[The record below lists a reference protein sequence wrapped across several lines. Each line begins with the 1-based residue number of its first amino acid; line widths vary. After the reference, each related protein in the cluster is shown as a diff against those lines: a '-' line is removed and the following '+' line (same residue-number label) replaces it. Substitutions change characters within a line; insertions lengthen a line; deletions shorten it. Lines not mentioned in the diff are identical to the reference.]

1 MRFDRCRP
9 SPAAAAIGNCA
20 QVACVTCTEA
30 PGECASYV
38 SRMAILGGLERLG
51 DWSAR
56 RPWRAL
62 GAWFAFVIVCLAV
75 GLATGEKSL
84 ENGSAGESKRG
95 YEIAGRYHLFGE
107 SHEEVLIEGGRPA
120 GGGLAAATA
129 RVRAAV
135 AATPGV
141 REVTE
146 TSLSRDGR
154 AAVVVFTLGN
164 EFSLSRTE
172 ATVAAMQRAFPGLH
186 VALTGDISVEKA
198 REDANSKDVSK
209 AERLSVPVTLVILFA
224 VFGSLVSAAIPV
236 LLALSAVAAA
246 LGLLGPLSQML
257 AMDSSAKLLLILI
270 GMAVGVDYSLFYVA
284 RDRQERRAGVDAK
297 RALRITCHTSGRT
310 VLVSGLTVATA
321 LAGLFVV
328 GEVALSSDALATIAV
343 VLCAVAGSLLV
354 LPAVISL
361 LGEKMDRGRLPWGRR
376 RSGDKGEAAHSFW
389 TRIVDRVLRRP
400 VLSAA
405 LSASVLIALAVP
417 ALSMHTSKPSETAL
431 ASQSLPAIATL
442 DRLQRAFPGGGEP
455 ADVVV
460 TAPRAAAS
468 EVATAIA
475 RLKRAALATGLVH
488 ETVSVRVNAAQT
500 AAMIEMPLTGKGD
513 NTASRDAV
521 RALRE
526 RLIPQTLGRI
536 PGVSWAVTGK
546 TAEDLDFTAVIQNSL
561 PYVIAFVL
569 LLAFLLL
576 LFAFRSIVV
585 PLKAIVLNLL
595 SVGAAYG
602 VMVLVF
608 QHHWAEGILGFKSN
622 GTIVSWLPL
631 FLFVILFGLSMDYHV
646 FILSR
651 VRELVDRG
659 ESTDCAVRDGIAQTA
674 GVVTGAALVMVG
686 VFSLFGSLST
696 LASKQAGVGLAAAVL
711 IDATIVRAVLL
722 PATMKLLGERNWYLP
737 AGLARRLGTVPVLG
751 HSDVAVH

>member
-1 MRFDRCRP
+1 VP
-9 SPAAAAIGNCA
+9 
-20 QVACVTCTEA
+20 
-30 PGECASYV
+30 
-38 SRMAILGGLERLG
+38 ILAGLERLG

-62 GAWFAFVIVCLAV
+62 GAWCAFVLACLAIGV
-75 GLATGEKSL
+75 ATGEKSL

-95 YEIAGRYHLFGE
+95 YEIANRYHLYGE
-107 SHEEVLIEGGRPA
+107 PHEEVLIQGAGLGAAGLDAVGR
-120 GGGLAAATA
+120 
-129 RVRAAV
+129 RVSSAVSGVPTVHEVRAPVLSSDGRSAVVVFAVGDDVSLSRLQAAV
-135 AATPGV
+135 AAAQRSQPG
-141 REVTE
+141 
-146 TSLSRDGR
+146 SQ
-154 AAVVVFTLGN
+154 LG
-164 EFSLSRTE
+164 
-172 ATVAAMQRAFPGLH
+172 
-186 VALTGDISVEKA
+186 LTGDPSVEKA
-198 REDANSKDVSK
+198 RNDASSSDLSK
-209 AERLSVPVTLVILFA
+209 AERLSIPITLAILFA
-224 VFGSLVSAAIPV
+224 VFGAAVSAAIPV

-246 LGLLGPLSQML
+246 LGLLGPLSQL
-257 AMDSSAKLLLILI
+257 AAMDSSAKPVLVLI
-270 GMAVGVDYSLFYVA
+270 GMAVGVDYSLFYVV
-284 RDRQERRAGVDAK
+284 RDRQERRAGVDPA
-297 RALRITCHTSGRT
+297 RALRIATHTSGRT

-321 LAGLFVV
+321 LAGLFVAR
-328 GEVALSSDALATIAV
+328 EVALSSIALATISV
-343 VLCAVAGSLLV
+343 VLCAVAGSVTV

-361 LGEKMDRGRLPWGRR
+361 LGERMDRGRLPWPRR
-376 RSGDKGEAAHSFW
+376 RRAGASASARPLPRVEGGAGPLAGEDPVGTPAAAHGFW
-389 TRIVDRVLRRP
+389 VRIVNRVLQRP
-400 VLSAA
+400 VLSMT
-405 LSASVLIALAVP
+405 LSAAVLIALAVP
-417 ALSMHTSKPSETAL
+417 ALSLHTSKPSDTAL
-431 ASQSLPAIATL
+431 ASQKLPAIATL
-442 DRLQRAFPGGGEP
+442 NRLQRAFPGGGEP

-460 TAPRAAAS
+460 TAPRGAAG

-475 RLKRAALATGLVH
+475 RLTRAALATGLVH
-488 ETVSVRVNAAQT
+488 ETVSVRTNAART

-513 NTASRDAV
+513 NAASRDAV
-521 RALRE
+521 RALRD

-546 TAEDLDFTAVIQNSL
+546 TAEDLDFTAQISSSL

-569 LLAFLLL
+569 VLAFVLL

-585 PLKAIVLNLL
+585 PVKAIVLNLL

-659 ESTDCAVRDGIAQTA
+659 ESTDRAVSEGIAQTA

-686 VFSLFGSLST
+686 VFSLFASLSS
-696 LASKQAGVGLAAAVL
+696 LGLKQAGVGLAAAVL

-751 HSDVAVH
+751 RSDVAVH

>member
-1 MRFDRCRP
+1 MLRGF
-9 SPAAAAIGNCA
+9 
-20 QVACVTCTEA
+20 
-30 PGECASYV
+30 
-38 SRMAILGGLERLG
+38 ERLA

-62 GAWFAFVIVCLAV
+62 GAWFAFVIACLAI
-75 GLATGEKSL
+75 GLATGEQSL

-107 SHEEVLIEGGRPA
+107 PHEEVLIEGADVGAAGLEAAGRRV
-120 GGGLAAATA
+120 ATA
-129 RVRAAV
+129 VSDIPTVHELRAPVLSSDGRSMVVVFAV
-135 AATPGV
+135 GNDV
-141 REVTE
+141 
-146 TSLSRDGR
+146 SLSRLH
-154 AAVVVFTLGN
+154 AAVVSVQRLQPGSHLG
-164 EFSLSRTE
+164 
-172 ATVAAMQRAFPGLH
+172 
-186 VALTGDISVEKA
+186 LTGDPSIEHDRNEATSSDLA
-198 REDANSKDVSK
+198 K
-209 AERLSVPVTLVILFA
+209 AERLSIPITLAILFA
-224 VFGSLVSAAIPV
+224 VFGAAVSAAIPV

-246 LGLLGPLSQML
+246 LGLLGPLSQL
-257 AMDSSAKLLLILI
+257 AAMDASAKPVLVLI
-270 GMAVGVDYSLFYVA
+270 GMAVGVDYSLFYVV
-284 RDRQERRAGVDAK
+284 RDRQERRAGVDPE
-297 RALRITCHTSGRT
+297 RALRVAAHTSGRT

-321 LAGLFVV
+321 LAGLFVAR
-328 GEVALSSDALATIAV
+328 EVALSSIALATISV
-343 VLCAVAGSLLV
+343 VLCAVMGSVTV

-361 LGEKMDRGRLPWGRR
+361 LGERMDRGRLPWRGRR
-376 RSGDKGEAAHSFW
+376 RNGDEGYAAHGFW
-389 TRIVDRVLRRP
+389 VRIVDRVLRRP
-400 VLSAA
+400 VLSMT
-405 LSASVLIALAVP
+405 LSAAVLIALAVP
-417 ALSMHTSKPSETAL
+417 ALSLHTSKPSDTAL
-431 ASQSLPAIATL
+431 ASQKLPAIATL
-442 DRLQRAFPGGGEP
+442 NRLQRAFPGGGEP

-460 TAPRAAAS
+460 TAPRTAAS
-468 EVATAIA
+468 EVAAAIA
-475 RLKRAALATGLVH
+475 RLTRAALATGLVH
-488 ETVSVRVNAAQT
+488 ETVSVRTNAART

-521 RALRE
+521 RALRD

-536 PGVSWAVTGK
+536 PGVDWAVTGK
-546 TAEDLDFTAVIQNSL
+546 TAEDLDFTAVIRNSL

-569 LLAFLLL
+569 VLAFVLL

-659 ESTDCAVRDGIAQTA
+659 ESTDRAVRDGIAQTA

-686 VFSLFGSLST
+686 VFSLFASLSS
-696 LASKQAGVGLAAAVL
+696 LALKQAGVGLAAAVL

-737 AGLARRLGTVPVLG
+737 GPLARRLGARPLLG
-751 HSDVAVH
+751 DAAAAVAPLSGDGISVARKGQSADV

>member
-1 MRFDRCRP
+1 
-9 SPAAAAIGNCA
+9 
-20 QVACVTCTEA
+20 
-30 PGECASYV
+30 
-38 SRMAILGGLERLG
+38 MAILGGLERLS

-75 GLATGEKSL
+75 GLATGVTSL

-107 SHEEVLIEGGRPA
+107 LHEEVLIEGARSASGR
-120 GGGLAAATA
+120 LAAETA
-129 RVRAAV
+129 VVRAAV
-135 AATPGV
+135 EATPGIH
-141 REVTE
+141 EVTE
-146 TSLSRDGR
+146 TSASRDGR
-154 AAVVVFTLGN
+154 SAVVVFNLGR
-164 EFSLSRTE
+164 EFSLSRAE
-172 ATVAAMQRAFPGLH
+172 ATVAAMQRAFPGSH
-186 VALTGDISVEKA
+186 VALTGDVSVEKA
-198 REDANSKDVSK
+198 REDASSKDVAK

-236 LLALSAVAAA
+236 LLALSAVGAA
-246 LGLLGPLSQML
+246 LGLLGPLSQVF
-257 AMDSSAKLLLILI
+257 AMDSSAKLLLVLI

-284 RDRQERRAGVDAK
+284 RDRQERRAGVDP
-297 RALRITCHTSGRT
+297 RGALRTTARTSGRT

-321 LAGLFVV
+321 LAGLFVA

-343 VLCAVAGSLLV
+343 VLCAVAGSLIV

-361 LGEKMDRGRLPWGRR
+361 LGENMDRGRLPWARR
-376 RSGDKGEAAHSFW
+376 RRGEEREVAHSFW

-400 VLSAA
+400 LLSVVLSAS
-405 LSASVLIALAVP
+405 LLVALAVP

-431 ASQSLPAIATL
+431 ASQKLAAIATL
-442 DRLQRAFPGGGEP
+442 NRLQRAFPGGGEP

-460 TAPRAAAS
+460 TAPRTAAS
-468 EVATAIA
+468 EVAVAIA

-488 ETVSVRVNAAQT
+488 ETVSVRVNAART
-500 AAMIEMPLTGKGD
+500 AAMIEMPLTDKGD

-526 RLIPQTLGRI
+526 RLIPETLGRI
-536 PGVSWAVTGK
+536 RGVSWAVTGK
-546 TAEDLDFTAVIQNSL
+546 TAEDIDFTATIRHSL

-569 LLAFLLL
+569 VLAFVLL

-608 QHHWAEGILGFKSN
+608 QHHWAQGILGFKSN
-622 GTIVSWLPL
+622 GTIISWLPL

-659 ESTDCAVRDGIAQTA
+659 ENTDRAVRDGIAQTA

-686 VFSLFGSLST
+686 VFSLFASLSS
-696 LASKQAGVGLAAAVL
+696 LASKQAGLGLAAAVL

-722 PATMKLLGERNWYLP
+722 PATMKLLGDWNWYMP
-737 AGLARRLGTVPVLG
+737 AGLARMLGTAPLLG
-751 HSDVAVH
+751 RSDVAAH